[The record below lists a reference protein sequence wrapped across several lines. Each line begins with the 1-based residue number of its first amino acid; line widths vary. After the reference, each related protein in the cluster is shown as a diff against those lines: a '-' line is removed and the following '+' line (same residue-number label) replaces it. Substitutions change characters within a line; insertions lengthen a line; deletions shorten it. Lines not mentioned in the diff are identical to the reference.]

1 MRESTN
7 GPLAERQQADETI
20 QPPTRPVPWIVRR
33 ISSEFGRRHVKSIA
47 VIRLLAAIWQVTA
60 GAALCA
66 SGHWW
71 GALLFATAALT
82 GSLAYLMPRWKD
94 ALDAENARTISG

>member
-1 MRESTN
+1 MRELTN
-7 GPLAERQQADETI
+7 LPLAEGRQADQT
-20 QPPTRPVPWIVRR
+20 TRPPARTAPWIVRR
-33 ISSEFGRRHVKSIA
+33 LSTEFGRRHVKSIA
-47 VIRLLAAIWQVTA
+47 VIRLLVATWQAIL
-60 GAALCA
+60 GSALCA

-94 ALDAENARTISG
+94 TLVR